1 MLNYKLI
8 KIAKRF
14 GLQLLLLLM
23 SLSYVEAQ
31 TVYEVELLAKLD
43 TASKDKIRSEIYV
56 DLSDEAVYESPD
68 RGFQYAEK
76 ALYFAQKAQDVYWIT
91 YANSCLGYCLY
102 YKTQYKKA
110 LPYFKKDYKGYFSL
124 KDTFGLIF
132 SLSCQSDIYSYLGEN
147 KMAIELTNE
156 ALELAMLQKNNYEIS
171 QAYNQLGMVYLEMGE
186 LNKALDLLNRA
197 YDINLKLGN
206 EKLQG
211 RTLNNLSLI
220 YSEMGNFNDAFLTL
234 KESIKNYDDEYND
247 EYDYGI
253 YLVNMGGIFETMGF
267 YDSALTY
274 YMDYLKISRNF
285 GSTVDEALALNEIA
299 NMQIETGEYDNALQ
313 NVEKSIRI
321 YKDEDIKVSLIEGYL
336 TLGTIYLI
344 QKSFKKANEV
354 LSDAATIAMQTGSS
368 NQEAEILKVKG
379 KVAFAEGNYKDALK
393 LYTEASSIFGVS
405 NSKANYAE
413 TAYLIGFTLNRQGKV
428 ESAIEKTLEALSI
441 IQQLNYR
448 ILLDDVYQ
456 LLSECYSK
464 NEDFEQAY
472 SYHVKF
478 KNVQDSLLSLSN
490 ANRLAELQTVFYV
503 NEKDAENKLLK
514 SIQEENKVII
524 QRRTILGFI
533 LASGLVVL
541 LFIAFWLFSINKE
554 RRRYN
559 LTLETEVQNRTKELQ
574 VLNND
579 LQITNK
585 ELERFAYIA
594 SHDLKEPL
602 RNIAGFTYLLKQK
615 IKHLLTGEALE
626 YMNFIERGTKQINEL
641 IVNVLEFSRLNGRKM
656 DLQEVNMNSI
666 VENIITNIA
675 HTIETKKV
683 ALEIESLPTI
693 IVDETKVTLVLK
705 NLIENGIKYN
715 QTESPLIHVGYEDN
729 SENHIFYVKDNGIG
743 IEKEYHEMIFE
754 MFKRLHNKED
764 YEGTGIGL
772 AFCEKVIHQHGGE
785 IWLDK
790 SGDDGSIFKF
800 SIPKV
805 IF

>member
-132 SLSCQSDIYSYLGEN
+132 SLSCQSDIYTYLGEN

-156 ALELAMLQKNNYEIS
+156 ALELAMFQKNNYEIS
-171 QAYNQLGMVYLEMGE
+171 GAYNQLGMVYLEMGE

-197 YDINLKLGN
+197 YDIDLKLGD
-206 EKLQG
+206 EELLS

-234 KESIKNYDDEYND
+234 KESIKNYDDEYDD

-274 YMDYLKISRNF
+274 YMDYLKISRDF
-285 GSTVDEALALNEIA
+285 GSTLDEALALNEIA
-299 NMQIETGEYDNALQ
+299 NMQIETREYDNALQ

-772 AFCEKVIHQHGGE
+772 AFCEKVIHQHGGK